1 MLSAADPLPFRPR
14 RVVVTGTSG
23 VGKTTAAARI
33 AAALGVPHTEMDALY
48 HGPGWTPRPEFAEDV
63 ARFTAAPGWTTE
75 YMYRAAK
82 PLLNERMDV
91 LVWLDLPYW
100 RVNFPRI
107 VRRTVRRSL
116 RRERLWNGNREA
128 PLRTVLTDPDHVI
141 RWSVRTRANAAEE
154 VPRVAAANPRLVVVR
169 LRSTREVDAWIRRL
183 AETPSR
189 KETP

>member
-63 ARFTAAPGWTTE
+63 DRFTAAPGWTTE

-128 PLRTVLTDPDHVI
+128 PLRTVLTDPDHVV

-154 VPRVAAANPRLVVVR
+154 VPRVAAANPHLVVVR
-169 LRSTREVDAWIRRL
+169 LRSTREVDAWIHRL